1 MNALKLVSRIE
12 QDTESLGARLAP
24 ALRGGEIIFLDG
36 DLGAGKTTIVRGML
50 HALGHRGAVK
60 SPTFTL
66 VEPYTFGALS
76 VYHFD
81 LYRLNDPEELEFIG
95 LRDYLGSGGACL
107 FEWPA
112 RGAGFLPLPDLTIS
126 ISLAAA
132 GREIVFAAGSDNG
145 ERLLSV
151 LT

>member
-1 MNALKLVSRIE
+1 MSALTLVTRAE
-12 QDTESLGARLAP
+12 HETEALGARLAP
-24 ALRGGEIIFLDG
+24 VIRGGEIVFLDG
-36 DLGAGKTTIVRGML
+36 DLGSGKTTFVRGL
-50 HALGHRGAVK
+50 LQALGHRGAVK

-95 LRDYLGSGGACL
+95 LRDYLSSGGVCL
-107 FEWPA
+107 FEWSA
-112 RGAGFLPLPDLTIS
+112 RGAGFLPSPDLTMTFS
-126 ISLAAA
+126 TVSDR
-132 GREIVFAAGSDNG
+132 REIAFNTGGAHG
-145 ERLLSV
+145 ERLLRA

>member
-1 MNALKLVSRIE
+1 MSALTLVTRAE
-12 QDTESLGARLAP
+12 RETEALGARLAP
-24 ALRGGEIIFLDG
+24 VIRGGEIVFLDG
-36 DLGAGKTTIVRGML
+36 DLGSGKTTFVRGL
-50 HALGHRGAVK
+50 LQALGHRGAVK

-95 LRDYLGSGGACL
+95 LRDYLSSGGACL

-112 RGAGFLPLPDLTIS
+112 RGAGFLPSPDLTMTFS
-126 ISLAAA
+126 TVSDR
-132 GREIVFAAGSDNG
+132 REIAFNAGSTHG
-145 ERLLSV
+145 ECLLHA